1 MKAYYLLDK
10 SFKWNIIQK
19 ITEQIDIFMPQYYS
33 LKGCT
38 EIGDITVTPVHWYRK
53 YEPFKTFFPYFVGD
67 EVEFRLQIENPSY
80 RFCLYEI
87 FGDNY
92 SEPQNIVK
100 DGIMLGH
107 RITKEGDVEYKIAL
121 KGNPFEGFP
130 IFTTRVIN
138 KDRFG
143 LTCLGMMLGAFLT
156 FLFMVLLG
164 FLQIVPVWRIW
175 IP

>member
-67 EVEFRLQIENPSY
+67 EVEFRLQIENTRPCVVST
-80 RFCLYEI
+80 R
-87 FGDNY
+87 N
-92 SEPQNIVK
+92 
-100 DGIMLGH
+100 
-107 RITKEGDVEYKIAL
+107 T
-121 KGNPFEGFP
+121 NPK
-130 IFTTRVIN
+130 V
-138 KDRFG
+138 
-143 LTCLGMMLGAFLT
+143 
-156 FLFMVLLG
+156 
-164 FLQIVPVWRIW
+164 
-175 IP
+175 